1 VPQTVKLRD
10 GRALEVHELGEPDGF
25 PVVYHH
31 GTPGSGTLYERWLTP
46 GVRLIAYDRA
56 GYGGSSRKPGRTV
69 ADVVADITAL
79 ADELRLERFATW
91 GLSGGGPHALA
102 CAALLGERLVAA
114 ASVAGVGPWDAE
126 GLDWLEG
133 MGEGNK
139 NEIDLVLAGEDALRP
154 ALDDERHGLLDVTAD
169 GLREAMAPH
178 LGDADRNALTGELA
192 AYFHGNMQ
200 HGLGAGPDGWLDDD
214 LAFVRPWGFDVSSIE
229 RPVLVVQGGDDLM
242 VPKAHGLWLAAHVR
256 GCATRIDDAEGHL
269 TLVQN
274 LVPEIHE
281 WLLSHS

>member
-1 VPQTVKLRD
+1 
-10 GRALEVHELGEPDGF
+10 
-25 PVVYHH
+25 
-31 GTPGSGTLYERWLTP
+31 
-46 GVRLIAYDRA
+46 
-56 GYGGSSRKPGRTV
+56 
-69 ADVVADITAL
+69 
-79 ADELRLERFATW
+79 
-91 GLSGGGPHALA
+91 
-102 CAALLGERLVAA
+102 VAA
-114 ASVAGVGPWDAE
+114 ASVAGVGPWDTE

-139 NEIDLVLAGEDALRP
+139 NEFDLVLAGEDALRP